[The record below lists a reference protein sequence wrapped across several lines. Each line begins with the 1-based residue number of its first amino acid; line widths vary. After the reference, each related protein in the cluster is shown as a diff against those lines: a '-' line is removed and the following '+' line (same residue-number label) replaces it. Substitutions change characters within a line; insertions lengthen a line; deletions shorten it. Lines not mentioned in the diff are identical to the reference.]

1 MAYNMN
7 SAMDV
12 HKYYG
17 GSGTFADRRRTWE
30 ELGLGSAAE
39 YQGTA
44 TQNAQLVSAMNQYS
58 GLTRPAAQPAA
69 ASSPATAGA
78 APSSSSAQ
86 PAAATYKSQSDE
98 LQQKLAAIAPQLTPY
113 TGDPEAIYR
122 EYLSQK
128 DALGPFNYDAKNDPK
143 YQAYAAQYERNGRR
157 AMEDTLGQVASRTG
171 GLASSYAAAVAQQQ
185 YQRYMA
191 DLDSIIPQLEQIAY
205 SRYRDEQS
213 DLATEYGNRMQQEAL
228 GYSRWRDQ
236 YSDAQGLYSTAKAE
250 EEQQYKYL
258 ADLIENGGYTP
269 TDDELRAAGMTRD
282 RANAYKQIFTL
293 AQQAAAAKAKN
304 SNSGGGGGS
313 SSSKK
318 DTAKDKWTILDE
330 VSKMKGNDTA
340 KQDKLADYY
349 NQGVLTETEV
359 AEIAG
364 YLDLVEEAAV
374 VLTDEE
380 RFLKNSPAQF
390 LQKFGVSR
398 FREVYG
404 ARADDYLKKLI
415 NVHL

>member
-98 LQQKLAAIAPQLTPY
+98 LQQKLAAIAPFT
-113 TGDPEAIYR
+113 
-122 EYLSQK
+122 
-128 DALGPFNYDAKNDPK
+128 YDAASDPM
-143 YQAYAAQYERNGRR
+143 YQQYAAQYERNGRR

-185 YQRYMA
+185 YQRYMT
-191 DLDSIIPQLEQIAY
+191 DLDNIVPQLEQIAY
-205 SRYRDEQS
+205 SRYRDAQS
-213 DLATEYGNRMQQEAL
+213 DARQEIATQRSLEQTEYKN
-228 GYSRWRDQ
+228 
-236 YSDAQGLYSTAKAE
+236 
-250 EEQQYKYL
+250 L
-258 ADLIENGGYTP
+258 ADLIENSGYTP
-269 TDDELRAAGMTRD
+269 TDDELRAAGMTRE
-282 RANAYKQIFTL
+282 RANGYKQIYTL
-293 AQQAAAAKAKN
+293 AQQAAAKAKN
-304 SNSGGGGGS
+304 SNSGGGGGT
-313 SSSKK
+313 KK
-318 DTAKDKWTILDE
+318 STTEVYKDVLKLTDDGARIGLLNRYVDDGVISDETAFAIATDLGIDLQTDGDITTILQE
-330 VSKMKGNDTA
+330 LRKIKGM
-340 KQDKLADYY
+340 
-349 NQGVLTETEV
+349 
-359 AEIAG
+359 
-364 YLDLVEEAAV
+364 
-374 VLTDEE
+374 
-380 RFLKNSPAQF
+380 
-390 LQKFGVSR
+390 
-398 FREVYG
+398 
-404 ARADDYLKKLI
+404 
-415 NVHL
+415 